1 MVSHNVS
8 EGNQPRNMSKLHWAK
23 GFSIWKPVVLHA
35 IRASVSAMCR
45 GRSPWRVIRRF
56 TAELERAMSFS
67 KEAFTKLKRQG
78 GGMAAWQSDRF
89 IVEE

>member
-1 MVSHNVS
+1 
-8 EGNQPRNMSKLHWAK
+8 
-23 GFSIWKPVVLHA
+23 
-35 IRASVSAMCR
+35 
-45 GRSPWRVIRRF
+45 
-56 TAELERAMSFS
+56 MSFS